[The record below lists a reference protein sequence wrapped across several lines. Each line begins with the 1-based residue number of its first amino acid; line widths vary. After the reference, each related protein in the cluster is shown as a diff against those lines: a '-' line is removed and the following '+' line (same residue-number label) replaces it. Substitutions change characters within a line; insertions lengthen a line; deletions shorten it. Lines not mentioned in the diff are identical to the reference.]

1 MKPLQMMAVA
11 LMLAVIPSTVVAYE
25 TIVVTDGGKISGKV
39 TLKGEADAPKK
50 ADFPADLNAEDAHF
64 CHGARPLVTP
74 FYIVDD
80 KKGLKNVAVWLEG
93 VTKGKKR
100 EKKMGSMVNK
110 DCRFL
115 PHVQTIDRG
124 ASVLVENHD
133 PILHTTHP
141 IFVKSKVTAF
151 NIGMP
156 RKGQKSK
163 KKIRQAGVMKVQ
175 CDSGHTWM
183 RSWIHSFKH
192 PYHTVTES
200 NGTFVIDGIPPGKY
214 TLKVWHESAGVLSKE
229 VQVGPSAAVE
239 ANFTM
244 EAMN

>member
-1 MKPLQMMAVA
+1 MKPQMMAVA
-11 LMLAVIPSTVVAYE
+11 LMMLVIPSTALAYE
-25 TIVVTDGGKISGKV
+25 TIVVTEGGKISGTI
-39 TLKGEADAPKK
+39 TLKGEPGSSSEAE
-50 ADFPADLNAEDAHF
+50 FPADLNAEDAHF
-64 CHGARPLVTP
+64 CHGVRPLVTP
-74 FYIVDD
+74 YYIVDG
-80 KKGLKNVAVWLEG
+80 KKGLKNVVVWLEG

-124 ASVLVENHD
+124 AKVLVENHD

-156 RKGQKSK
+156 RQGQKSK

-183 RSWIHSFKH
+183 RSWIHSFTH
-192 PYHTVTES
+192 PYHTVTAT
-200 NGTFVIDGIPPGKY
+200 NGTFVIDGIPAGKY
-214 TLKVWHESAGVLSKE
+214 TLKVWHESAGVLSRE
-229 VQVGPSAAVE
+229 VQVGPSANVE

-244 EAMN
+244 DVKN

>member
-11 LMLAVIPSTVVAYE
+11 VLLMIPVTGHAYE
-25 TIVVTDGGKISGKV
+25 TIAVTDGGKVSGKI
-39 TLKGEADAPKK
+39 TLKGEPGTSSK
-50 ADFPADLNAEDAHF
+50 AEFPTDLNAEDAHF
-64 CHGARPLVTP
+64 SHGVRPLVTP
-74 FYIVDD
+74 YYIVDD
-80 KKGLKNVAVWLEG
+80 KQGLKNVVIWLEG

-124 ASVLVENHD
+124 AKVLVENHD

-192 PYHTVTES
+192 PYHTVSAS

-214 TLKVWHESAGVLSKE
+214 TLKVWHESAGVLSRA
-229 VQVGPSAAVE
+229 VQVGPSASVE
-239 ANFTM
+239 ANFIM
-244 EAMN
+244 EVKN